1 MRSAYRRG
9 QVVDILK
16 AINAAV
22 LTVVLGLNGSALAA
36 DRGTKLQ
43 PLQVVLIPADGG
55 TEDGTRADFL
65 PVFNAVSRSTGL
77 TFELRVGQ
85 SYNAVV
91 EAMCSGSA
99 DIAFFGPVS
108 YVQARQRG
116 CAELLAVAVE
126 NGKSI
131 YYAGIFTRADAG
143 IATMED
149 LKGKSIAFG
158 DINSASA
165 FVFPMAMILDAKLDP
180 IRDLRAIRLT
190 GSHANSL
197 AALTQRQVDAASL
210 SFESFEKA
218 INQGAASS
226 RDIKVL
232 ARSVA
237 IPNPPLGMNTKLSI
251 DMKKKLKAG
260 FGSIAQAPGVTPD
273 MIRGYG
279 GKRVEGYDSTFA
291 EPQFDLPARM
301 MVSVDDGLKG
311 EVLKKAAQP

>member
-1 MRSAYRRG
+1 
-9 QVVDILK
+9 VDIHK
-16 AINAAV
+16 AINAIVLAV
-22 LTVVLGLNGSALAA
+22 MFGASASAVAA
-36 DRGTKLQ
+36 DRGSKLE

-55 TEDGTRADFL
+55 TEDGTRADFQ
-65 PVFNAVSRSTGL
+65 PVFNAVARTTGL
-77 TFELRVGQ
+77 TFKLRVGQ

-131 YYAGIFTRADAG
+131 YYAGIFARADSD
-143 IATMED
+143 IATIAD
-149 LKGKSIAFG
+149 LKGKSVAFG

-180 IRDLRAIRLT
+180 IRDLRSIRLT

-197 AALTQRQVDAASL
+197 AALTQKQVDAASL

-226 RDIKVL
+226 RDIKVV

-237 IPNPPLGMNTKLSI
+237 IPNPPLGMSTKLSLE
-251 DMKKKLKAG
+251 MKKKLKEA

-279 GKRVEGYDSTFA
+279 GKRVEGYDPTFA
-291 EPQFDLPARM
+291 EAQFDLPARM
-301 MVSVDDGLKG
+301 MATVDDRLKG
-311 EVLKKAAQP
+311 EILKKAAQP

>member
-1 MRSAYRRG
+1 MN
-9 QVVDILK
+9 ILK
-16 AINAAV
+16 PVIAAV
-22 LTVVLGLNGSALAA
+22 LTVTVGLNGGVAAA
-36 DRGTKLQ
+36 DRGTKLE

-55 TEDGTRADFL
+55 TEDGTRADFQ
-65 PVFNAVSRSTGL
+65 PVFNAVARATGL
-77 TFELRVGQ
+77 TFTLRVGQ

-126 NGKSI
+126 HGKSI
-131 YYAGIFTRADAG
+131 YYAGILARADSD
-143 IATMED
+143 IATVAD

-165 FVFPMAMILDAKLDP
+165 FVFPLAMILDAKLDP
-180 IRDLRAIRLT
+180 IRDLRSIRLT

-197 AALTQRQVDAASL
+197 AALTQKQVDAASL
-210 SFESFEKA
+210 SFESLEKA
-218 INQGAASS
+218 INQGVVSS
-226 RDIKVL
+226 RDIRVV
-232 ARSVA
+232 ARSVP
-237 IPNPPLGMNTKLSI
+237 IPNPPLGMNTKLSLE
-251 DMKKKLKAG
+251 MKTKLKAA

-279 GKRVEGYDSTFA
+279 GKRVEGYDPMFA
-291 EPQFDLPARM
+291 EAQFDLPARM
-301 MVSVDDGLKG
+301 MVAVDDRLKG
-311 EVLKKAAQP
+311 EILKKASQP